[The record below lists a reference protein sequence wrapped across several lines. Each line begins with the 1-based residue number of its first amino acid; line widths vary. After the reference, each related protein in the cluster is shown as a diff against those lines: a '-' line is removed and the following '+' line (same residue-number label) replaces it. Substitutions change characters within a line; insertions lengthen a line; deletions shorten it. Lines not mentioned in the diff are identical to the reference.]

1 MANLMKQQQV
11 QAMERE
17 ADLTRVIQNSQEAQR
32 ELLDRVEQAED
43 RRLRAMADQEQRRL
57 EEQERLEEARTKER
71 KRKEEIASIPS
82 LPPMKHNTDL
92 DDYTGICTA
101 PTAL

>member
-1 MANLMKQQQV
+1 MVLQPAYDPQLSQTLSLMANLMKQQQV

-71 KRKEEIASIPS
+71 KRLPASQAY
-82 LPPMKHNTDL
+82 LQ
-92 DDYTGICTA
+92 
-101 PTAL
+101 